1 MIILLSKGVKKD
13 MEYKKLD
20 LNTVEAYIT
29 YLKLA
34 MSQEPEVMLTGS
46 VDEDAIRKRLPKK

>member
-20 LNTVEAYIT
+20 LNNVEVYIT

-34 MSQEPEVMLTGS
+34 MSQEPEMMLTDS

>member
-1 MIILLSKGVKKD
+1 

-20 LNTVEAYIT
+20 LNNVEVYIT

-34 MSQEPEVMLTGS
+34 MSQEPEMMLTDS